1 MSFDNESAKVNVL
14 KINSGL
20 AKIFIPP
27 PFSQNILS
35 VRVSTRYSGEEVLLE
50 PTSEIQNLNILGAKC
65 LVKIYIGQSAFKVL
79 NPTKQEIQLQKGKV
93 LACVSDVDSSAV
105 YSFNEFTT
113 SSVHNT
119 AQVNMIKSTS
129 KHCKC
134 QYTFKNGRL

>member
-1 MSFDNESAKVNVL
+1 M
-14 KINSGL
+14 
-20 AKIFIPP
+20 
-27 PFSQNILS
+27 
-35 VRVSTRYSGEEVLLE
+35 STRYSGEEVLLE

-105 YSFNEFTT
+105 YSFDEFTT
-113 SSVHNT
+113 S
-119 AQVNMIKSTS
+119 VNMIKSTS

-134 QYTFKNGRL
+134 QYTFKNSKHTTKINI

>member
-1 MSFDNESAKVNVL
+1 M
-14 KINSGL
+14 
-20 AKIFIPP
+20 
-27 PFSQNILS
+27 
-35 VRVSTRYSGEEVLLE
+35 LLE

-105 YSFNEFTT
+105 YSFDEFTT

-134 QYTFKNGRL
+134 QYTFKNSKHTTKINI

>member
-1 MSFDNESAKVNVL
+1 M
-14 KINSGL
+14 
-20 AKIFIPP
+20 
-27 PFSQNILS
+27 
-35 VRVSTRYSGEEVLLE
+35 
-50 PTSEIQNLNILGAKC
+50 GAKC

-93 LACVSDVDSSAV
+93 LACASDVDSSAV
-105 YSFNEFTT
+105 YSFDEFTT

-134 QYTFKNGRL
+134 QYTFKNSKHTTKTYIWSRQLRPQCPTKATINTISAQEQRHFCFLVS